1 MESKTILDALLEKD
15 EKELLSLIVSN
26 QIILFRKINKIEDQL
41 DQLNDNYKQSE
52 MINNNFGE
60 DFDSLVMKSEKIL
73 NMLISQ

>member
-60 DFDSLVMKSEKIL
+60 DFDSLVKKSKKIL